1 MSQAAT
7 RPRIQSHPADPDP
20 APLADCSPEEQAER
34 RCLAALD
41 ALVAEAWEQRT
52 METLVDSLAWTLARV
67 VVGLESQYVMGDVM
81 RRLGNYTC
89 RLAEISAPRTRRS
102 RRRRRVAHR
111 TDHARAAARRRFS
124 PTCGRR

>member
-7 RPRIQSHPADPDP
+7 RPRVQSNTET
-20 APLADCSPEEQAER
+20 APVPISLADCSTEEQVER

-41 ALVAEAWEQRT
+41 ALVAEAWQQRT

-67 VVGLESQYVMGDVM
+67 VVGLESQYVMGDVL

-89 RLAEISAPRTRRS
+89 RLAEAKRAEEEAEQEKTEGRAP
-102 RRRRRVAHR
+102 H
-111 TDHARAAARRRFS
+111 
-124 PTCGRR
+124 

>member
-1 MSQAAT
+1 MSQTAN
-7 RPRIQSHPADPDP
+7 RPRTQSNAVAAPDP

-41 ALVAEAWEQRT
+41 ALVAEAREQRT

-67 VVGLESQYVMGDVM
+67 VVGLESQYVMGDVL

-89 RLAEISAPRTRRS
+89 RLAEAKRAEDEAEQEKKEGRAP
-102 RRRRRVAHR
+102 H
-111 TDHARAAARRRFS
+111 
-124 PTCGRR
+124 

>member
-7 RPRIQSHPADPDP
+7 RRRIQSSPAADPDP
-20 APLADCSPEEQAER
+20 VPLVDCSTEEQAER

-41 ALVAEAWEQRT
+41 ALVAEAWQQRT

-81 RRLGNYTC
+81 RRVGNYTC
-89 RLAEISAPRTRRS
+89 RLAEMKSAEDEAEHQRKEG
-102 RRRRRVAHR
+102 RVPH
-111 TDHARAAARRRFS
+111 
-124 PTCGRR
+124 